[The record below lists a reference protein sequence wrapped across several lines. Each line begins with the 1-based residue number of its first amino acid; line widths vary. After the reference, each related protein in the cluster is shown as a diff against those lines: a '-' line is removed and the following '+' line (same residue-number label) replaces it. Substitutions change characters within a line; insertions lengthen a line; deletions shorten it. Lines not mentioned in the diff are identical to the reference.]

1 MGSSAEFRLGRS
13 ASILA
18 LLLVPPALASQ
29 DPQPPQIKVS
39 TRLVELGVIVRDK
52 DGPVED
58 MTADDFVVLD
68 RGKPQKISVFTLESA
83 ASPASAP
90 QLAKMLPPNTF
101 SDLPQYGASKPRSVT
116 IVLLDNL
123 NTLYGSAPEDQYE
136 RTPVWIEDLALARA
150 KTHLIEY
157 IKTLDSRDR
166 MAIYGLRDSL
176 HVLCDFTNDRAQLLA
191 ILSKYDTTPAT
202 SRATAEPGYKTA
214 PVNERAADPFENSA
228 AAFAAGVVNEDRGA
242 ETMAALQS
250 IADHVANIPG
260 RKNLV
265 WLTANLPFS
274 GVAMARVLGPA
285 NIAVYPVDARG
296 LLAHQPSLQIF
307 QGSADAD
314 AVSGASRKFDN
325 MPAQSSVPIG
335 VATMEKVAEETGGQ
349 AFVNTNDITGAIRKA
364 VEDSAIT
371 YTLGFY
377 LDAASL
383 DGKFH
388 EIRVQSKRKDVTIRY
403 PKGYFAYKETA
414 GSQDQKK
421 KTLVMAVR
429 SPIESSLI
437 PLQATVERVNQP
449 EPSSLSVA
457 CSIDIHNFQWTQ
469 SGNLRKGSLAMYVIE
484 QDTAGK
490 VLQKWDKTFNL
501 QFTEEQYAALLKTGM
516 LFRQSVHPHAGVTT
530 LRVLVEDP
538 ATNQIGSLIIPLAQ
552 VN

>member
-1 MGSSAEFRLGRS
+1 
-13 ASILA
+13 
-18 LLLVPPALASQ
+18 
-29 DPQPPQIKVS
+29 
-39 TRLVELGVIVRDK
+39 
-52 DGPVED
+52 
-58 MTADDFVVLD
+58 
-68 RGKPQKISVFTLESA
+68 
-83 ASPASAP
+83 
-90 QLAKMLPPNTF
+90 
-101 SDLPQYGASKPRSVT
+101 
-116 IVLLDNL
+116 
-123 NTLYGSAPEDQYE
+123 
-136 RTPVWIEDLALARA
+136 
-150 KTHLIEY
+150 
-157 IKTLDSRDR
+157 
-166 MAIYGLRDSL
+166 
-176 HVLCDFTNDRAQLLA
+176 
-191 ILSKYDTTPAT
+191 
-202 SRATAEPGYKTA
+202 
-214 PVNERAADPFENSA
+214 
-228 AAFAAGVVNEDRGA
+228 
-242 ETMAALQS
+242 
-250 IADHVANIPG
+250 
-260 RKNLV
+260 
-265 WLTANLPFS
+265 
-274 GVAMARVLGPA
+274 MARVLGPA

-414 GSQDQKK
+414 GSQDQNE
-421 KTLVMAVR
+421 KTLIMAVR

-457 CSIDIHNFQWTQ
+457 CSIDVHNFQWTQ

-516 LFRQSVHPHAGVTT
+516 LFRQSVQSSRWRYHAARARGGP
-530 LRVLVEDP
+530 RHESDRKSDHS
-538 ATNQIGSLIIPLAQ
+538 AGAGELIREVRKVAVALYP
-552 VN
+552 